1 MSIIKQHHETQKD
14 RTRRLLFVM
23 RYCQA
28 LNDFPKHPHIVP
40 FEAARRFL
48 DDAIPA
54 TQTKLWRHHDLSFEQ
69 HVLPLLHWFSYK
81 KPFPAEWVTERLDLQ
96 ADYYVE
102 NVYIPVDT
110 QRFVMRGVRHR
121 LKTYQ
126 DFLEEEAREAQ

>member
-14 RTRRLLFVM
+14 RTRRLLFVLQ
-23 RYCQA
+23 YCQA
-28 LNDFPKHPHIVP
+28 QSKFPKHPHIVF
-40 FEAARRFL
+40 FEAARRFIN
-48 DDAIPA
+48 DAVPV

-69 HVLPLLHWFSYK
+69 HVLPLLHWFAYE
-81 KPFPAEWVTERLDLQ
+81 KPFPAEWDTERLDLR
-96 ADYYVE
+96 ADYYAE